1 MVESLNPHWF
11 GYPSGYYY
19 FLLGLLPIRFLSGV
33 LTGKWVHPRD
43 LNFAYLQDPMV
54 LAPLFR
60 VAGILASVLAILFTC
75 LAAEK
80 IVGRRWAWLAGLF
93 LAVSPFAS
101 HWSIQIWPEALIIL
115 PAAVCLYFGVRYS
128 ETGALKHILAC
139 GLAAGA
145 AVSVKYNAVY
155 LWPVIPCAAWACAG
169 LHRVPNGRSAWRH
182 VGLASLASLVG
193 FLALTPF
200 AALDWRRF
208 IGGFSQSLSYKAVV
222 HVGLDVGHE
231 LMRTAP
237 WLWWLRALNG
247 ITPGFFWVAGFA
259 VLLALVRW
267 KKQYLVLVGPAFVM
281 VPFLTWFGA
290 AEFYHLVPI
299 LPVAACGLCVAASV
313 AESLAGRFRHVVFP
327 LACVI
332 CLPGL
337 QLTLMESAHRTL
349 PDTRIEARRWI
360 EANVPNGSRVLLDK
374 HEVPYLVR
382 SREQVECILSHLN
395 GKDRPFGCVLDMPRT
410 VFYWAENLPVAV
422 DSRETGRTDDGR
434 VMQPRLPTPAEYAAA
449 GFEYVV
455 LSAGTYERFFYDS
468 RYKQVREYYQ
478 SLFAQADVVYEVDG
492 NRRPGPKI
500 TILRL
505 KPVSPVDIN
514 EDGHASS
521 R

>member
-1 MVESLNPHWF
+1 M
-11 GYPSGYYY
+11 
-19 FLLGLLPIRFLSGV
+19 
-33 LTGKWVHPRD
+33 
-43 LNFAYLQDPMV
+43 
-54 LAPLFR
+54 
-60 VAGILASVLAILFTC
+60 
-75 LAAEK
+75 
-80 IVGRRWAWLAGLF
+80 
-93 LAVSPFAS
+93 
-101 HWSIQIWPEALIIL
+101 
-115 PAAVCLYFGVRYS
+115 
-128 ETGALKHILAC
+128 
-139 GLAAGA
+139 
-145 AVSVKYNAVY
+145 
-155 LWPVIPCAAWACAG
+155 
-169 LHRVPNGRSAWRH
+169 LHRVPSSRQAWKH
-182 VGLASLASLVG
+182 LGLASLASLVG

-208 IGGFSQSLSYKAVV
+208 FGGFILSLSYKAVA
-222 HVGLDVGHE
+222 HVGLDAGHE

-327 LACVI
+327 LACVV

-337 QLTLMESAHRTL
+337 QLTLMELAHRTL

-382 SREQVECILSHLN
+382 SREQVDYILSRLG
-395 GKDRPFGCVLDMPRT
+395 GKDRPFGCVPDMPRT

-422 DSRETGRTDDGR
+422 DSRETGRTADGR
-434 VMQPRLPTPAEYAAA
+434 VVQPRLPTPAEYAAA

-455 LSAGTYERFFYDS
+455 LSTGTYERFFKDA
-468 RYKQVREYYQ
+468 RYKQVQEYYQ
-478 SLFAQADVVYEVDG
+478 SFFAQADVVHEIDG

-500 TILRL
+500 TILKLR
-505 KPVSPVDIN
+505 PVSPGDIN
-514 EDGHASS
+514 GDGHASS